1 MQFQLSLINTKII
14 TYTSLKCV
22 ILKIHLD
29 IHGVVKV
36 LNLYKFC
43 SSYISPT
50 QKLLSNSS
58 FILIC
63 SIMQLDLLV
72 SSLYINQHYTIYDT
86 HYTNVMRKRRMYQSI
101 AENIAPI
108 FNKLFSVPK
117 SIFTMTLNVQNLP
130 CHLYSIEIGVLS
142 QLRLI

>member
-22 ILKIHLD
+22 ILKIHFD
-29 IHGVVKV
+29 IDGVVKV
-36 LNLYKFC
+36 LNLYKFVLVVL
-43 SSYISPT
+43 P
-50 QKLLSNSS
+50 S

-63 SIMQLDLLV
+63 SMQLDLLV

>member
-22 ILKIHLD
+22 ILKIHFD
-29 IHGVVKV
+29 IDGVVKV

-43 SSYISPT
+43 SSCNTRMPP
-50 QKLLSNSS
+50 

-63 SIMQLDLLV
+63 SMQLDLLV
-72 SSLYINQHYTIYDT
+72 SSLYINQHYTIYDI

>member
-22 ILKIHLD
+22 ILKIHFD
-29 IHGVVKV
+29 IDGVVKV
-36 LNLYKFC
+36 LNLYKFV
-43 SSYISPT
+43 
-50 QKLLSNSS
+50 LVVS

-63 SIMQLDLLV
+63 SMQLDLLV

>member
-14 TYTSLKCV
+14 TYTSLKSV
-22 ILKIHLD
+22 ISKIHLD
-29 IHGVVKV
+29 IDGVVKV
-36 LNLYKFC
+36 LYLYKFC
-43 SSYISPT
+43 SSCILPTIRIHEDTFLYIDI
-50 QKLLSNSS
+50 QY
-58 FILIC
+58 
-63 SIMQLDLLV
+63 V
-72 SSLYINQHYTIYDT
+72 ASLYINQHYTIYDT
-86 HYTNVMRKRRMYQSI
+86 HYTNVMRKRRMYQGI

>member
-1 MQFQLSLINTKII
+1 M
-14 TYTSLKCV
+14 
-22 ILKIHLD
+22 
-29 IHGVVKV
+29 
-36 LNLYKFC
+36 
-43 SSYISPT
+43 
-50 QKLLSNSS
+50 
-58 FILIC
+58 
-63 SIMQLDLLV
+63 

-86 HYTNVMRKRRMYQSI
+86 HYTNVMRKRRMYQGI

>member
-14 TYTSLKCV
+14 TYKRLKCV
-22 ILKIHLD
+22 ILEIHLD

-50 QKLLSNSS
+50 QKLLSN

-72 SSLYINQHYTIYDT
+72 SSLYINQHYTIYDI

>member
-14 TYTSLKCV
+14 TYKGLKFV

-43 SSYISPT
+43 SSCISPT
-50 QKLLSNSS
+50 QKLSSNSP

-63 SIMQLDLLV
+63 SMQLDLLV
-72 SSLYINQHYTIYDT
+72 SSLYINQHYTIYDI

>member
-22 ILKIHLD
+22 ILKIHFD
-29 IHGVVKV
+29 IDGVVKV
-36 LNLYKFC
+36 LNLYKFV
-43 SSYISPT
+43 
-50 QKLLSNSS
+50 LVVLAS

-63 SIMQLDLLV
+63 SMQLDLLV
-72 SSLYINQHYTIYDT
+72 SSLYINQHYTIYDI